1 MTTTASDIEFR
12 RWRPL
17 ATEVQLR
24 AEVREFLAA
33 EQLQPACDNW
43 LSGFDA
49 EFSRRLGHAGYIGMN
64 VPTRY
69 GGHGRSA
76 LERYIVIEELL
87 AAGAPVGAHWIADRQ
102 TAPLLLRY
110 GTEKQRQRFLPAITR
125 GACFFSVGLSEPE
138 AGSDLSALR
147 TEARRVP
154 GGYRITGQKLWTTNA
169 HRSHF
174 LVVLARTAARGD
186 NPREGL
192 SQLVVDLSSA
202 NVEVKPIEPLNGTAH
217 FNEVFL
223 NAVFVADDMV
233 IGQVNAG
240 WGQVM
245 AELAYERSGPERLL
259 STFPLLV
266 QLVGRLAAPD
276 HAAAAALGR
285 MVARISALRSLSRSI
300 AVGLDAGEDM
310 SVQAAL
316 VKDAGTRQEQDLVE
330 LCRTAAWAGPPDEQ
344 FQQLLADALL
354 ASPGFT
360 LRGGTNEILRG
371 QVARGLGLR

>member
-1 MTTTASDIEFR
+1 VTAIQFR
-12 RWRPL
+12 PWQPL
-17 ATEVQLR
+17 PAEAELR
-24 AEVREFLAA
+24 ASVREFLAG
-33 EQLQPACDNW
+33 EQLSPACDTW

-49 EFSRRLGHAGYIGMN
+49 EFSRRLGRAGYIGVN
-64 VPTRY
+64 IPTRY
-69 GGHGRSA
+69 GGQGRSA
-76 LERYIVIEELL
+76 LERYIVTEELL

-110 GTEKQRQRFLPAITR
+110 GTETQRQRFLPAIAQ
-125 GACFFSVGLSEPE
+125 GECFFSVGLSEPE

-147 TEARRVP
+147 TAARPVS
-154 GGYRITGQKLWTTNA
+154 GGYRVTGQKLWTTNA

-174 LVVLARTAARGD
+174 LVVLARTTARSG
-186 NPREGL
+186 NPRDGL
-192 SQLVVDLSSA
+192 SQLVVDLSSDR
-202 NVEVKPIEPLNGTAH
+202 VEVRPIELLNGTAH

-223 NAVFVADDMV
+223 NDVFVADDMV
-233 IGQVNAG
+233 IGQVNEG
-240 WGQVM
+240 WDQVM

-266 QLVGRLAAPD
+266 QLVRQLKPADHPAAP
-276 HAAAAALGR
+276 ALGR
-285 MVARISALRSLSRSI
+285 MIARISALRSLSRSI
-300 AVGLDAGEDM
+300 AAGLDAGEDM

-330 LCRTAAWAGPPDEQ
+330 LCRTASAWASPLDEQ
-344 FQQLLADALL
+344 FGQLLASALL

-371 QVARGLGLR
+371 VVARGLGLR